1 MHSLK
6 RTNAP
11 LTHMTR
17 ISIIGLY
24 HSLTER
30 FENRFGKPRGDRRRE
45 RVGEEVGQIVCQRD
59 VQHIGDVCGDLRVL
73 CRRHLPQGT
82 RRASP
87 RALPCRLTPPQS
99 AGDCRTNLAARI
111 ILSAFYQ
118 FTTCIALCSAAHA
131 SPAPRLGTRRRP
143 GRAF

>member
-59 VQHIGDVCGDLRVL
+59 VQHIGDVCGDLRVDVRGERL
-73 CRRHLPQGT
+73 LYLVT
-82 RRASP
+82 RRV
-87 RALPCRLTPPQS
+87 
-99 AGDCRTNLAARI
+99 
-111 ILSAFYQ
+111 
-118 FTTCIALCSAAHA
+118 
-131 SPAPRLGTRRRP
+131 P
-143 GRAF
+143 GREREWRSDIDVVTRETNTSIRVCQGV